1 MNRPT
6 ECLNTSGTLKYA
18 AKASSG
24 SKTMFTN
31 ANLPPTCLLLWNELY
46 VQLLH
51 DFAGALPNPWS
62 YHDAN
67 IVANIQMMWD
77 LAYPSIKADIQPK
90 QAIFVWVCFTFSF
103 LLRATLTSQ

>member
-67 IVANIQMMWD
+67 IVANIQILWD
-77 LAYPSIKADIQPK
+77 LAYPNIEADI
-90 QAIFVWVCFTFSF
+90 
-103 LLRATLTSQ
+103 